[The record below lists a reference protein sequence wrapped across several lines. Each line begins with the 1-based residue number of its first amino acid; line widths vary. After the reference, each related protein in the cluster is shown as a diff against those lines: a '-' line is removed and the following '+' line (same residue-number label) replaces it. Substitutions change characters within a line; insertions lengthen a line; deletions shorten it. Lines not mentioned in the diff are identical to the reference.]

1 MEYRQYC
8 PVARAAE
15 VLADRWTPLIVRELL
30 AGSCH
35 FNEIERGLPGISRSL
50 LASRLRHLE
59 DAGVIERR
67 TQARAKATSYELTP
81 AGRDLQRVLDR
92 LGAWAARW
100 AFEDPRP
107 EEQNPVLL
115 AFMMHRRIRRDLLP
129 AQRTIVELDF
139 TGRHAK
145 RLWLVLE
152 QRETSVCLKPPGFD
166 SDLVVKADVANF
178 QRVWLGRVAFDEALR
193 TGHLTIEGPPALVR
207 AFPRWLLFSPMAR
220 FVQAERERA

>member
-1 MEYRQYC
+1 
-8 PVARAAE
+8 
-15 VLADRWTPLIVRELL
+15 
-30 AGSCH
+30 
-35 FNEIERGLPGISRSL
+35 
-50 LASRLRHLE
+50 
-59 DAGVIERR
+59 
-67 TQARAKATSYELTP
+67 
-81 AGRDLQRVLDR
+81 
-92 LGAWAARW
+92 
-100 AFEDPRP
+100 
-107 EEQNPVLL
+107 
-115 AFMMHRRIRRDLLP
+115 MMHRRIRRDLLP